1 MKKDVSFVFILQFSL
16 FKVVLLDEPSSGMDP
31 SARRLTW
38 DVLKKYNPGRT
49 ILLTTHFMDEAD
61 VLGDVIT
68 IMASG
73 KVVCAG
79 SPLFLKT
86 KLGECMS
93 KETEYAV
100 LFGVSLLKL
109 KIP

>member
-1 MKKDVSFVFILQFSL
+1 M
-16 FKVVLLDEPSSGMDP
+16 VLLDEPSSGMDP

-38 DVLKKYNPGRT
+38 NVLKKYNPGRT

-86 KLGECMS
+86 KLGNKALQTRDTC
-93 KETEYAV
+93 
-100 LFGVSLLKL
+100 
-109 KIP
+109 

>member
-1 MKKDVSFVFILQFSL
+1 MFLEGRTFLTTDSVDVVIRSIQI
-16 FKVVLLDEPSSGMDP
+16 VLLDEPSSGMDP

-38 DVLKKYNPGRT
+38 NVLKKYNPGRT

-86 KLGECMS
+86 KLGE
-93 KETEYAV
+93 TD
-100 LFGVSLLKL
+100 
-109 KIP
+109 

>member
-1 MKKDVSFVFILQFSL
+1 MFLEGRTFLTTDSVDVVIRSIQI
-16 FKVVLLDEPSSGMDP
+16 VLLDEPSSGMDP

-38 DVLKKYNPGRT
+38 NVLKKYNPGRT

-86 KLGECMS
+86 KLGEANEFKFSPCL
-93 KETEYAV
+93 EACC
-100 LFGVSLLKL
+100 
-109 KIP
+109 

>member
-1 MKKDVSFVFILQFSL
+1 M
-16 FKVVLLDEPSSGMDP
+16 VLLDEPSSGMDP

-38 DVLKKYNPGRT
+38 NVLKKYNPGRT

-86 KLGECMS
+86 KLGNFFFPKVIIFAHPDM
-93 KETEYAV
+93 TIGTI
-100 LFGVSLLKL
+100 FLLH
-109 KIP
+109 IYI